1 MMAMQLSEA
10 AGLLQAQYTG
20 PDARFAGISTD
31 TRTLDA
37 ENLFFALVGPRFDG
51 HGYVEQARMKGAAA
65 AVVNYPVTTP
75 LPLLQVADTQQA
87 LGQLARH
94 WRARFSIPVIGITG
108 SNGKTTVKEMIAAIL
123 SCSGPVLA
131 TKGNLNNDIGVPL
144 TLAGLNAGHSSAVV
158 EMGAN
163 HAGEIAYLAGLVRP
177 TVAIVTNAGPAHLE
191 GFGSLEGVARAKGEL
206 FAALDTDAIAIINA
220 DDPYAALWH
229 ELAQGHQILTF
240 GLTST
245 ADVTA
250 SYTLAIDGTNLE
262 LRTPQGPV
270 SLHLPLLGKHNLINA
285 LGAAAAAL
293 ATGAS
298 LAQVRQGLESLD
310 SVSGRLQR
318 KQRRDGGLVIDD
330 TYNANPASLRAAI
343 DVLKEFSGERWLVLG
358 DMAELGDNAA
368 TLHAEVGAY
377 AAKAG
382 INRLFTLGALA
393 DHAARAFGSSAQ
405 TFAEINSLIA
415 ALEENLRTE
424 VTVLVKG
431 SRSMGM
437 ERVVQALTGAI
448 QGVHA

>member
-20 PDARFAGISTD
+20 PDTRFAGISTD
-31 TRTLDA
+31 TRTLGA

-51 HGYVEQARMKGAAA
+51 HGYVEQAREKGAAA

-75 LPLLQVADTQQA
+75 LPLLQVADTQHA

-94 WRARFSIPVIGITG
+94 WRARFSIPVVGITG

-123 SCSGPVLA
+123 SCLGPVLA

-144 TLAGLNAGHSSAVV
+144 TLAGLNAEHSSAVV

-163 HAGEIAYLAGLVRP
+163 HAGEIAYLAGLTRP

-220 DDPYAALWH
+220 DDTYAALWH
-229 ELAQGHQILTF
+229 DLAQGHQILTF
-240 GLTST
+240 GLTPT

-250 SYTLAIDGTNLE
+250 SYTSGLDATKLE
-262 LRTPQGPV
+262 LRTPQG
-270 SLHLPLLGKHNLINA
+270 SISINLPLLGRHNLVNA

-293 ATGAS
+293 AAGAS
-298 LAQVRQGLESLD
+298 LAQVRQGLESLG

-358 DMAELGDNAA
+358 DMAELGDDAA
-368 TLHAEVGAY
+368 TLHADAGTYVAQ
-377 AAKAG
+377 AG
-382 INRLFTLGALA
+382 IDRLFTLGALA
-393 DHAARAFGSSAQ
+393 EYAARACGSSAQ
-405 TFAEINSLIA
+405 AFAEISPLIA
-415 ALEENLRTE
+415 ALEQNLRTE
-424 VTVLVKG
+424 ITVLVKG

-448 QGVHA
+448 QGGHA

>member
-31 TRTLDA
+31 TRTLDT

-94 WRARFSIPVIGITG
+94 WRARFSIPVVGITG

-123 SCSGPVLA
+123 SCLGPVLA

-144 TLAGLNAGHSSAVV
+144 TLAGLNAEHGSAVV

-163 HAGEIAYLAGLVRP
+163 HAGEIAYLAGLARP

-206 FAALDTDAIAIINA
+206 FAALAADAIAIINA
-220 DDPYAALWH
+220 DDPYATLWH

-240 GLTST
+240 GLTPT

-250 SYTLAIDGTNLE
+250 SYTSGIDGTSLE
-262 LRTPQGPV
+262 LRTPQGTIG
-270 SLHLPLLGKHNLINA
+270 LHLPLLGRHNLVNA

-293 ATGAS
+293 AAGAS
-298 LAQVRQGLESLD
+298 LAQVRQGLESLG

-318 KQRRDGGLVIDD
+318 KKRRDGGLVIDD
-330 TYNANPASLRAAI
+330 TYNANPASLQAAI

-377 AAKAG
+377 AAQAG
-382 INRLFTLGALA
+382 IDRLFTLGALA
-393 DHAARAFGSSAQ
+393 GHAARACGRSAQ
-405 TFAEINSLIA
+405 TFADINPLIA
-415 ALEENLRTE
+415 ALEENLRTDI
-424 VTVLVKG
+424 TVLIKG

-437 ERVVQALTGAI
+437 ERVVQALTGTI
-448 QGVHA
+448 QGGHA